1 MPAYFG
7 TLFGIPHKNNALIM
21 KSILKFIFTLITFT
35 LLVPCFAQAVDPN
48 YDPKAKVILD
58 EVTKSAKSYTTI
70 AANFSITINK
80 AGNASDVKNG
90 SLMLK
95 AGKYKISIENK
106 VKTAIT
112 KEEYYNDGATT
123 WVYSEKD
130 KEVNIDCYDPKK
142 NKNENSISPND
153 LFTIHEKGFKYK
165 FIKEETQSGKVVQLI
180 DLYPEKADK
189 KNYSIVK
196 VTIDKLKKQII
207 KVVFT
212 NKDGSSTVYTV
223 KTFTPNGIIADTAFQ
238 FNTKAN
244 PGVAVVDLRDGD
256 CQASEK

>member
-1 MPAYFG
+1 
-7 TLFGIPHKNNALIM
+7 M
-21 KSILKFIFTLITFT
+21 KSTLKFIFTITTFT
-35 LLVPCFAQAVDPN
+35 LLAPCFAQAVDPN

-90 SLMLK
+90 ILMLK

-142 NKNENSISPND
+142 IKMKTQFHQMTSLLYTKKD
-153 LFTIHEKGFKYK
+153 LNINLLKRKHKVEK
-165 FIKEETQSGKVVQLI
+165 L
-180 DLYPEKADK
+180 
-189 KNYSIVK
+189 
-196 VTIDKLKKQII
+196 
-207 KVVFT
+207 
-212 NKDGSSTVYTV
+212 
-223 KTFTPNGIIADTAFQ
+223 
-238 FNTKAN
+238 FN
-244 PGVAVVDLRDGD
+244 
-256 CQASEK
+256 